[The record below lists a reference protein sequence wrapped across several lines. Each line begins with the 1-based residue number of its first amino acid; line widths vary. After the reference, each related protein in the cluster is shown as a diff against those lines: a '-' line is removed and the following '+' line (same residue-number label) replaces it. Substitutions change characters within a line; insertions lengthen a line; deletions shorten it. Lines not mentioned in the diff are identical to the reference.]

1 VNNFNNS
8 GYNNNPNRYFPQQPT
23 NQNQGWNQ
31 LPFGSPNQGNP
42 TYGGQIPRWFNN
54 MRPRGMN
61 STVIY
66 FNCQQPGHISTNC
79 PNPRTHV
86 PYIPICGN
94 CKQNGH
100 TAEECNGPRQAG
112 PRDNDGYVKRNNTPK
127 LVLLSE
133 ENGNNANRNVNH
145 VKALM
150 DLTGERDS
158 HNKLVQQ
165 VLTRGQRSKQI
176 PLGSL
181 PLVHGDQDSISVT
194 SSEELPPEPK
204 KFNLPNKDVT
214 LDVVVAPPISANNF
228 MGVPMVNNPIP
239 VTQPIVNLGEPTRK
253 FNPLVTQEYHP
264 YIPTIPIVL
273 KNRSSKSLKENENH

>member
-1 VNNFNNS
+1 
-8 GYNNNPNRYFPQQPT
+8 
-23 NQNQGWNQ
+23 
-31 LPFGSPNQGNP
+31 
-42 TYGGQIPRWFNN
+42 
-54 MRPRGMN
+54 
-61 STVIY
+61 
-66 FNCQQPGHISTNC
+66 
-79 PNPRTHV
+79 
-86 PYIPICGN
+86 
-94 CKQNGH
+94 
-100 TAEECNGPRQAG
+100 
-112 PRDNDGYVKRNNTPK
+112 
-127 LVLLSE
+127 VLLSE